1 MLLIKNGYVMDP
13 KSGRNGIFDI
23 LIEDDRIRK
32 IDSFIMEMDLTE
44 EERRDLH
51 IIYADNMMIAPGLV
65 DVHVHFR
72 DPGFTYKEDIYT
84 GAKAAAKGGFTTV
97 VLMANTKPTVDN
109 LDTLQYVIAKGQ
121 ETDIHVLTCA
131 SITKGLQGKELTD
144 MEMLKK
150 NGAVGFTDDGIP
162 MMDES
167 IVTAAMKM
175 AKELNVPLSFH
186 EENPNL
192 ITNNGINHGKA
203 SEYYQIEGSPRAA
216 EIDLI
221 YRDLLLAGELD
232 APINIQHISS
242 KEGVELVRQKKL
254 EMIAKNNLTLPLPKS
269 KEEMTD
275 ITDQAAFDNS
285 VTQII
290 PMEVSQSINIHA
302 EATPHHFSLT
312 EDAVIKHGTM
322 AKMNPP
328 LRTEQ
333 DRQAII
339 HGLKDN
345 TIDIIATDHA
355 PHSMEEKAKPIT
367 EAPSGIL
374 GLETAFS
381 LGVTNLVKEGHLSYM
396 ELLEKMTINPAA
408 LYHLD
413 CGYLAEGGPADL
425 IIFNENNYTVN
436 SFCSK
441 SDNSPFKGETLI
453 GKIQYTICNGKIIYK
468 K

>member
-1 MLLIKNGYVMDP
+1 MLLIKNGYILDP
-13 KSGRNGIFDI
+13 QSGREGNYDI
-23 LIEDDRIRK
+23 LINDNIIRRIQPSIMDSDFTEDEQK
-32 IDSFIMEMDLTE
+32 NLQ
-44 EERRDLH
+44 
-51 IIYADNMMIAPGLV
+51 IIYADHMMVAPGLV

-109 LDTLQYVIAKGQ
+109 PDTLQYVIKKGQ

-131 SITKGLQGKELTD
+131 SITKELKGQELTD
-144 MEMLKK
+144 MNTLKEM
-150 NGAVGFTDDGIP
+150 GAVGFTDDGIP
-162 MMDES
+162 MLDES
-167 IVTAAMKM
+167 IVIAAMKKS
-175 AKELNVPLSFH
+175 KELNVPLSFH
-186 EENPNL
+186 EENPDL

-203 SEYYQIEGSPRAA
+203 SEHYNIEGSPRSA

-221 YRDLLLAGELD
+221 SRDLSLAVNLE

-242 KEGVELVRQKKL
+242 KEGVELVRQAKL
-254 EMIAKNNLTLPLPKS
+254 EMISKKNFLFS
-269 KEEMTD
+269 KFNEQEPD
-275 ITDQAAFDNS
+275 VNQIESSITN
-285 VTQII
+285 QII
-290 PMEVSQSINIHA
+290 PSEIARTINIHS

-312 EDAVIKHGTM
+312 EEAVIKHGTL

-339 HGLKDN
+339 RGLKDN

-355 PHSMEEKAKPIT
+355 PHSIEEKAKPIT
-367 EAPSGIL
+367 EAPSGII

-381 LGVTNLVKEGHLSYM
+381 LGVTNLVKKGYLTYM
-396 ELLEKMTINPAA
+396 EFLEKMTINPASM
-408 LYHLD
+408 YHLN

-425 IIFNENNYTVN
+425 IIFNENSYIVDNFY
-436 SFCSK
+436 SK
-441 SDNSPFKGETLI
+441 SNNSPFKGEQLI
-453 GKIQYTICNGKIIYK
+453 GQIHYTICDGKIVYEK
-468 K
+468 